1 MGGIGKMEKHFGLN
15 NLNRKNVEDFL
26 HLLCDLNLAR
36 TDARMKEIETS
47 PTDARMKEIE
57 TSLTESRPRGP
68 TVELKYYWI
77 NESSNHHYYFSYIS
91 QFAKNGIY

>member
-1 MGGIGKMEKHFGLN
+1 MPWPQGRDMGGIGKMEKHFGLN

-36 TDARMKEIETS
+36 
-47 PTDARMKEIE
+47 TDARMKEIE